1 MDRLLTLEVFA
12 AVVDQGS
19 FVAAARA
26 LDLSPASVTEHIQA
40 LEKRLKTK
48 LLNRTTRRIALTE
61 EGAAYFEH
69 CKQLLARM
77 EEADSMLAAQRSS
90 PKGTLRMQGPQVLVN
105 SILLPRMSQF
115 LERYPELSAE
125 LSISAAMPDLVQ
137 QNLDLAIL
145 INPDPS
151 PGVIFRPIGLCPV
164 RTFASPAYL
173 REHGTP
179 AHPDELANHRVIGVR
194 TSPGVYLST
203 FRFQQD
209 GRMISRDF
217 PSRVTVD
224 LGDGPAVAAA
234 AGVGIGQSYNY
245 AVAQLIEEGKL
256 VPVLDDWSWS
266 GPPLGAVHLPNRFLS
281 PKVQVFLDFVKE
293 ALGNKV
299 SPYRADWDNR

>member
-1 MDRLLTLEVFA
+1 MDRLLTLEVFV
-12 AVVDQGS
+12 AVVEKGS
-19 FVAAARA
+19 FVAAART

-69 CKQLLARM
+69 CKQMLARM
-77 EEADSMLAAQRSS
+77 EEADAMLAAQRTS

-105 SILLPRMSQF
+105 SILLPRMARF
-115 LERYPELSAE
+115 LERYPELSVE

-151 PGVIFRPIGLCPV
+151 PGVIFRPIGLCRV

-173 REHGTP
+173 RKHGTP
-179 AHPDELANHRVIGVR
+179 GHPDDLANHSVIGVR

-203 FRFQQD
+203 LRFQQE

-224 LGDGPAVAAA
+224 LGDGPALAAL

-245 AVAQLIEEGKL
+245 AVVHLIEEGKL

-293 ALGNKV
+293 SLGAKV

>member
-48 LLNRTTRRIALTE
+48 LLNRTTRRTALTE

-69 CKQLLARM
+69 CKQMLARM
-77 EEADSMLAAQRSS
+77 EEADAMLAAQRTS

-105 SILLPRMSQF
+105 SILLPRMPKF
-115 LERYPELSAE
+115 LERYPELSVE
-125 LSISAAMPDLVQ
+125 FSISAAMPDLVQ
-137 QNLDLAIL
+137 QNLDMAIL

-151 PGVIFRPIGLCPV
+151 PGVIFRPIGLCAV
-164 RTFASPAYL
+164 RTFASRAYL
-173 REHGTP
+173 RKHGTP
-179 AHPDELANHRVIGVR
+179 RHPDDLAHHSVIGVR

-234 AGVGIGQSYNY
+234 AGAGIGQSYNY
-245 AVAQLIEEGKL
+245 AIAHLLEEGKL
-256 VPVLDDWSWS
+256 VPVLDDWTWS
-266 GPPLGAVHLPNRFLS
+266 GPPLGAVHMPNRFLS

-293 ALGNKV
+293 SLGAKV

>member
-105 SILLPRMSQF
+105 SILLTRMSQF
-115 LERYPELSAE
+115 LERYPELSVE

-164 RTFASPAYL
+164 RTFASPSYL

>member
-12 AVVDQGS
+12 AVVDKGS

-26 LDLSPASVTEHIQA
+26 LDLSPASVTEHIQE

-69 CKQLLARM
+69 CKQMLSRM
-77 EEADSMLAAQRSS
+77 EEADAMLAAQRTS
-90 PKGTLRMQGPQVLVN
+90 PKGTLRIQGPQVLVN
-105 SILLPRMSQF
+105 SILLPRISKF
-115 LERYPELSAE
+115 LERYPELSLE
-125 LSISAAMPDLVQ
+125 LSISPAMPDLVQ

-164 RTFASPAYL
+164 RTFASRAYL
-173 REHGTP
+173 RSHGTP
-179 AHPDELANHRVIGVR
+179 KHPDDLAHHSVIGVR

-203 FRFQQD
+203 FRFQQN

-224 LGDGPAVAAA
+224 LGDGPAVAAV

-245 AVAQLIEEGKL
+245 AVAHLIEEGKL

-266 GPPLGAVHLPNRFLS
+266 GPPLGAAHLPNRFLS

-293 ALGNKV
+293 SLGAKV
-299 SPYRADWDNR
+299 LPYRAEWDNR

>member
-1 MDRLLTLEVFA
+1 MTLEVFA

>member
-115 LERYPELSAE
+115 LEHYPELSVE
-125 LSISAAMPDLVQ
+125 LSISASMPDLVQ

-256 VPVLDDWSWS
+256 VAVLDDWSWS

>member
-1 MDRLLTLEVFA
+1 MDRLLSLEVFT

-19 FVAAARA
+19 FVAAART
-26 LDLSPASVTEHIQA
+26 LELSPASVTEHIQA

-69 CKQLLARM
+69 CKQTLARM
-77 EEADSMLAAQRSS
+77 EEADAMLAAQRTS

-105 SILLPRMSQF
+105 TILLPRLSQF
-115 LERYPELSAE
+115 LERYPELSVE
-125 LSISAAMPDLVQ
+125 LAISAAVPDLMQ

-145 INPDPS
+145 INPDPA
-151 PGVIFRPIGLCPV
+151 PGVVFRPIGLCPV
-164 RTFASPAYL
+164 RTFASRAYL
-173 REHGTP
+173 RKHGTP
-179 AHPDELANHRVIGVR
+179 RSPDDLAQHRVIGVR
-194 TSPGVYLST
+194 SSPGVYLST

-217 PSRVTVD
+217 ATRVTVD
-224 LGDGPAVAAA
+224 LGDGPAMAAVA
-234 AGVGIGQSYNY
+234 GMGIGQSYHY
-245 AVAQLIEEGKL
+245 AVAHLVEEGKL
-256 VPVLDDWSWS
+256 VPVLDDWTWS

-293 ALGNKV
+293 SLGAKV

>member
-12 AVVDQGS
+12 AVVEKGS

-26 LDLSPASVTEHIQA
+26 LELSPASVTEHIQA

-48 LLNRTTRRIALTE
+48 LLNRTSRRIALTE

-69 CKQLLARM
+69 CKQLLTRM
-77 EEADSMLAAQRSS
+77 EEADAMLAAQRTS
-90 PKGTLRMQGPQVLVN
+90 PKGTLRIQGPQVLVN
-105 SILLPRMSQF
+105 SILLPGLSKF
-115 LERYPELSAE
+115 LERYAE
-125 LSISAAMPDLVQ
+125 LAVEFSISPAMPDLVQ

-164 RTFASPAYL
+164 RTFASRAYL
-173 REHGTP
+173 EKHGTP
-179 AHPDELANHRVIGVR
+179 RHPDELASHSVIGVR
-194 TSPGVYLST
+194 SSPGVYLST

-217 PSRVTVD
+217 ASRVTVD
-224 LGDGPAVAAA
+224 LGDSPALAAA

-245 AVAQLIEEGKL
+245 AVAHLIEEGKL
-256 VPVLDDWSWS
+256 VPVLDDWCWS
-266 GPPLGAVHLPNRFLS
+266 GPPIGAVHLPNRFLS

-293 ALGNKV
+293 SLGAKV